1 MVSKKNIYTMI
12 SELKDDDIL
21 EFLMT
26 SEFED
31 ESCGNRKFVK
41 NRKNNINRNF
51 MLNTPNF
58 RLKLIRLNWIF
69 DIIYFVLKR
78 QFFFRLMGI
87 GDI

>member
-1 MVSKKNIYTMI
+1 MI

-58 RLKLIRLNWIF
+58 RLKLIRLN
-69 DIIYFVLKR
+69 
-78 QFFFRLMGI
+78 
-87 GDI
+87 